1 MENESLRSASV
12 FSQSEMSET
21 LTEICRIDP
30 TFDTVQFLRI
40 VQYDIVPNIFEVNY
54 PQIDSCVCGIW
65 SVSRLVF
72 SSKWLEDSPRLVY
85 RSGRSKERR
94 LLVEM
99 SSFLLRSTTCWFI
112 RSIHRKRWITN
123 IIWKSSIWVMSKWVK
138 TVCSV
143 LFSFI
148 RRSYWSFQLLAAKMM
163 EMGPVLIVNFQ
174 AQQIAYIADPTGK
187 VIEGDPVNLSRLLFC
202 SVLIVFFFFFD
213 VGTNQ
218 SNQLCLR
225 SWSWSDDS
233 RSSGGVASRRFECF
247 ESQSFCL
254 IFSSSSKIC
263 SFLCFVLD

>member
-1 MENESLRSASV
+1 M
-12 FSQSEMSET
+12 
-21 LTEICRIDP
+21 P
-30 TFDTVQFLRI
+30 
-40 VQYDIVPNIFEVNY
+40 
-54 PQIDSCVCGIW
+54 
-65 SVSRLVF
+65 RLVF
-72 SSKWLEDSPRLVY
+72 SSRWLGDSTRLVY
-85 RSGRSKERR
+85 RSGKSKERT
-94 LLVEM
+94 LFLEVN
-99 SSFLLRSTTCWFI
+99 SFLRRSITCWFI

-123 IIWKSSIWVMSKWVK
+123 IIWKWSISVMSKWVK
-138 TVCSV
+138 TVCSLPFV
-143 LFSFI
+143 VHSL
-148 RRSYWSFQLLAAKMM
+148 FQLLAAKMM

-187 VIEGDPVNLSRLLFC
+187 VIEGDPVNLSRLAFW
-202 SVLIVFFFFFD
+202 SVLIVFLLLFN

-233 RSSGGVASRRFECF
+233 RSSGGVASRRLECF